1 MPDTY
6 SNASKQSQFLNI
18 TSKSYLQN
26 ALQALKQA
34 LTGCGPVV
42 FCHNGKRI
50 GIIILVIILTKKTAI
65 LFKICFLE
73 ILFLITTLF
82 RLSTMNTQVIRIE
95 DSTLPIISVNMQ
107 VDIQTLINR
116 I

>member
-1 MPDTY
+1 MVVPDTY

-50 GIIILVIILTKKTAI
+50 GIIILVIILTKTHY
-65 LFKICFLE
+65 
-73 ILFLITTLF
+73 
-82 RLSTMNTQVIRIE
+82 S
-95 DSTLPIISVNMQ
+95 IS
-107 VDIQTLINR
+107 R
-116 I
+116 FAFWKYYF